1 MDYILIV
8 FVLVVVICMGYILS
22 KPFTHPN
29 NTPESHDS
37 DEVDLEDRYQ
47 MILGDIKAAEQDR
60 LAEEAAG
67 DFRVGQP
74 DQQKM
79 MASESQRVAEGDQAP
94 YSSPSESTLGTPNG
108 EHPPKGVTYCP
119 QCGFEVLSSD
129 KFCLHCGH
137 PLQP

>member
-1 MDYILIV
+1 MDLLLIV

-22 KPFTHPN
+22 KPFTYPN
-29 NTPESHDS
+29 STPESKDA

-47 MILGDIKAAEQDR
+47 MILGEIKSFEQDR
-60 LAEEAAG
+60 LAEDAPG
-67 DFRVGQP
+67 DVLPGEH
-74 DQQKM
+74 DQRDQM
-79 MASESQRVAEGDQAP
+79 ISSPSMVAEGDQTP
-94 YSSPSESTLGTPNG
+94 YASLSESGPDQPSG
-108 EHPPKGVTYCP
+108 EQLPKGASYCP

>member
-1 MDYILIV
+1 MDYILII

-22 KPFTHPN
+22 KPFTHP

-60 LAEEAAG
+60 LAENAAG
-67 DFRVGQP
+67 DLRSDQP
-74 DQQKM
+74 NQLNKVTPV
-79 MASESQRVAEGDQAP
+79 SQMVAEGDQAS
-94 YSSPSESTLGTPNG
+94 YSSPSESTPDSPNG
-108 EHPPKGVTYCP
+108 EQPPKGVTYCP